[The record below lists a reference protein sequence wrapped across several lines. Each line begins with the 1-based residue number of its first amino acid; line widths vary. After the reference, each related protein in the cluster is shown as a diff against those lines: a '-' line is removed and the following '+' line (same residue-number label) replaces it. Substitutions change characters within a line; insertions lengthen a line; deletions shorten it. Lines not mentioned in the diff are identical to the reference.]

1 MAPALPQ
8 AAGNPDL
15 APALPQAAGNRVSTA
30 KNLTRKLIDAHL
42 VTGKPIPG
50 EEIGLRVDQALLTD
64 TNGTMAFLQFEAMG
78 FPRVRPPRVVT
89 YIDHNVYQVDSRN
102 SDDHR
107 YLQTAA
113 GRYGSWFSKPGNGI
127 CHQVHFESF
136 SVPGQTL
143 LGTDSHTPLCGST
156 GMLAIGAGGLD
167 VAVAMG
173 GGPYYLVMPRVTS
186 VWLTGQLPPW
196 VSAKDAILELL
207 RRYSV
212 RGGSGRIFEY
222 GGPGAATLSL
232 PQRATI
238 CNMGAELTLTTSVFP
253 SDEVTRE
260 YFRLLGREP
269 EWRPLGPDADA
280 EYDDRI
286 ELDLSTLEPLVALP
300 GSPDRVVPVSEVE
313 GEAVEQVMVGS
324 CTNSSWEDMQA
335 VTRVLDGRRVAP
347 SVSFVVFPGSHRIVE
362 VMAREGLLAPLL
374 AAGATISESTCGACA
389 GIGHVPASGGKSL
402 RAFNRNFA
410 GRSGTK
416 NDAVY
421 LCSPL
426 TAAASALTGR
436 ITDPRKAG
444 DAPERQWPASLRA
457 SEAGLIAPLA
467 EAEAARV
474 EVLKGPNIKPV
485 PRGRPVPDRLTAP
498 VLIKLGDKV
507 STDDISPS
515 GTAVLMFRSNVPAIA
530 EFCFRNVDAEFV
542 ARARAAGQGVIVGG
556 EIYGQGSSR
565 EAAVLSP
572 LHLGVR
578 AVLAKSFARIHR
590 ANLIN
595 WGIVPLEF
603 ENPGDHDGIERDD
616 VLGFEALR
624 ESLASDQP
632 VLVTNQR
639 TGARFRTRCI
649 LSPRERDMLLAG
661 GLLAQTADTT
671 STPHPALF
679 PSRGEGGGR
688 ASG

>member
-1 MAPALPQ
+1 MRA
-8 AAGNPDL
+8 
-15 APALPQAAGNRVSTA
+15 S
-30 KNLTRKLIDAHL
+30 LTRKLIDSHL
-42 VTGKPIPG
+42 VAGKPVAG
-50 EEIGLRVDQALLTD
+50 EEIGLRVDQVLLTD
-64 TNGTMAFLQFEAMG
+64 TNGAMSLLQFEAMG
-78 FPRVRPPRVVT
+78 FPRVRPSRVVA

-107 YLQTAA
+107 YMQTAA
-113 GRYGSWFSKPGNGI
+113 RRYGAWFSKPGNGI

-136 SVPGQTL
+136 SVPGQVL

-173 GGPYYLVMPRVTS
+173 GGPYHLVMPRVTS
-186 VWLTGQLPPW
+186 VWLTGLLRPW
-196 VSAKDAILELL
+196 VTAKDVIMELL

-212 RGGSGRIFEY
+212 RGGSGRVFEY

-253 SDEVTRE
+253 SDEATRE
-260 YFRLLGREP
+260 YFSLLGRES
-269 EWRPLGPDADA
+269 EWRPLGPDEDA

-286 ELDLSTLEPLVALP
+286 ELDLSALEPLVALP
-300 GSPDRVVPVSEVE
+300 SSPDRVVPVSEVE
-313 GEAVEQVMVGS
+313 GEPVEQIMVGS

-335 VTRVLDGRRVAP
+335 VARVLEGRRVAP
-347 SVSFVVFPGSHRIVE
+347 SVSFVVFPGSHRILE
-362 VMAREGLLAPLL
+362 VMAREGLLATLL
-374 AAGATISESTCGACA
+374 AAGASISEPTCGACA

-402 RAFNRNFA
+402 RAFNRNFP
-410 GRSGTK
+410 GRSGTRD
-416 NDAVY
+416 DAVY

-436 ITDPRKAG
+436 IADPRKAG
-444 DAPERQWPASLRA
+444 AAPERRWPASLLA
-457 SEAGLIAPLA
+457 SEVGLVPPVAD
-467 EAEAARV
+467 AEAATA
-474 EVLKGPNIKPV
+474 EVLKGPSIKPV
-485 PRGRPVPDRLTAP
+485 PRGLPVEARLTAP

-515 GTAVLMFRSNVPAIA
+515 GTAVLMFRTNVPAIS
-530 EFCFRNVDAEFV
+530 EFCFRNVDPEFV
-542 ARARAAGQGVIVGG
+542 GRARAAGRGVIVGG
-556 EIYGQGSSR
+556 DLYGQGSSR

-595 WGIVPLEF
+595 WGIVPLEL
-603 ENPGDHDGIERDD
+603 ESAADYDVIERDD
-616 VLGFEALR
+616 VLDFPSLR
-624 ESLASDQP
+624 ESLAAGER
-632 VLVTNQR
+632 VVVVNQR
-639 TGARFRTRCI
+639 SGARFHARCH
-649 LSPRERDMLLAG
+649 LSPRERDILLAG
-661 GLLAQTADTT
+661 GLLTQTATKTD
-671 STPHPALF
+671 
-679 PSRGEGGGR
+679 
-688 ASG
+688 